1 MISSELL
8 TDLLYPE
15 GDILMGPFAHGRMQ
29 ALLDAVPV
37 GLLEFRLEEDGL
49 YLWASNAAARRMPGL
64 GLVREE
70 GVLAQVVFDQLAHTT
85 LVEQLCAVARLGVP
99 LDCRQVVREGT
110 RLLLAWDLFARRVAD
125 NCIVVSVRDVSEA
138 ENLRM
143 ALAQAESALA
153 DARRFEP
160 TAFSAIM
167 RGFPSRGR
175 ASAGCGFSGQQPWT
189 APARPVRLPS
199 RTLLI
204 MKRTYQP
211 SKTRRARTHG
221 FLVRM
226 KTRGGRA
233 VIKARRA
240 KGRKRLAV

>member
-15 GDILMGPFAHGRMQ
+15 GDTLMGPLAHGRMQ

-153 DARRFEP
+153 DARRDLQEQ
-160 TAFSAIM
+160 TEV
-167 RGFPSRGR
+167 SR
-175 ASAGCGFSGQQPWT
+175 
-189 APARPVRLPS
+189 RP
-199 RTLLI
+199 
-204 MKRTYQP
+204 KR
-211 SKTRRARTHG
+211 S
-221 FLVRM
+221 
-226 KTRGGRA
+226 
-233 VIKARRA
+233 
-240 KGRKRLAV
+240 

>member
-15 GDILMGPFAHGRMQ
+15 GDTLMGPLAHGRMQ

-99 LDCRQVVREGT
+99 LDCRQVVR
-110 RLLLAWDLFARRVAD
+110 
-125 NCIVVSVRDVSEA
+125 
-138 ENLRM
+138 
-143 ALAQAESALA
+143 
-153 DARRFEP
+153 
-160 TAFSAIM
+160 
-167 RGFPSRGR
+167 
-175 ASAGCGFSGQQPWT
+175 
-189 APARPVRLPS
+189 
-199 RTLLI
+199 
-204 MKRTYQP
+204 
-211 SKTRRARTHG
+211 
-221 FLVRM
+221 
-226 KTRGGRA
+226 
-233 VIKARRA
+233 
-240 KGRKRLAV
+240 